1 MRRFVKMLFAVAILS
16 VAFAASALPPPP
28 PWNPPPPP
36 WKHSVPEPLTLVGL
50 GIGGAGLYLARRRA
64 GRKDK

>member
-16 VAFAASALPPPP
+16 VAFAASAHPPP
-28 PWNPPPPP
+28 PWNPPP

-64 GRKDK
+64 NRKDK